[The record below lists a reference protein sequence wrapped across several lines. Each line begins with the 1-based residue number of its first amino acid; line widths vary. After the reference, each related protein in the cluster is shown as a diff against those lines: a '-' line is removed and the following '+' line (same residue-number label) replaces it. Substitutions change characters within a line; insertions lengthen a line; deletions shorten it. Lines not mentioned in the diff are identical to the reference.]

1 MKSEESPSLN
11 REGRGGSS
19 KKNFI
24 LAMLVILGVVT
35 FLDRINISVAGSSI
49 MKDLNLS
56 AAEWGWVQS
65 AFILSYGLMQ
75 IPMGAYGDRHGHRK
89 VLTEIVLWWSLFT
102 AFTGVAGGL
111 VSLLIIRF
119 MFGVGEAGSS
129 PCSTGVISRWFEKH
143 EVGKAQGYVWA
154 ASRMGGALTPFVVI
168 PVMAWLGWRAAF
180 WLLGGLGV
188 IWAVVWYIMYRDKK
202 PTLNPS
208 QREGSPNTSETNK
221 NSLPLGGQG
230 VGSPS
235 GEVGET
241 QVSSPPS
248 GEIKWGPI
256 LHNRQFWTI
265 CAMYF
270 FYAFGSWF
278 FFSWFPTFMEL
289 GRGFA
294 KSELTYAVAV
304 PFIMSMIG
312 NITGGYL
319 TDKLSAKYGLKVGR
333 KALGT
338 SSLAISALC
347 MFLAAFIPG
356 KMAVFVFLSLCFGIF
371 DLMLPSAWALCIDLG
386 KQHAGAISGAM
397 NTFGNNGG
405 FFCGILFGYLVQ
417 ASGNYNLPL
426 YMIAGML
433 LISALLFSFIN
444 PTKPIVE

>member
-1 MKSEESPSLN
+1 MNERMKSEESPSLN

-129 PCSTGVISRWFEKH
+129 PCSTGVISRWFEKN

-168 PVMAWLGWRAAF
+168 PIMAWLGWRAAF
-180 WLLGGLGV
+180 WLLGGLGI
-188 IWAVVWYIMYRDKK
+188 IWAVVWYVMYRDKT
-202 PTLNPS
+202 PLQLPRGGEQQEASPRGGT
-208 QREGSPNTSETNK
+208 EGVSWNK
-221 NSLPLGGQG
+221 
-230 VGSPS
+230 
-235 GEVGET
+235 
-241 QVSSPPS
+241 
-248 GEIKWGPI
+248 I
-256 LHNRQFWTI
+256 LRNRQFWTI

-397 NTFGNNGG
+397 NTFGNVGG

-426 YMIAGML
+426 YMIAAML
-433 LISALLFSFIN
+433 LISAVLFSFIN
-444 PTKPIVE
+444 PEKPIIK

>member
-1 MKSEESPSLN
+1 MKTEESPSLN
-11 REGRGGSS
+11 REGGGGSP
-19 KKNFI
+19 KNFI

-89 VLTEIVLWWSLFT
+89 VLTQIVLWWSLFT

-111 VSLLIIRF
+111 ASLLIIRF

-129 PCSTGVISRWFEKH
+129 PCSTGVISRWFEKN

-180 WLLGGLGV
+180 WLLGGLGI
-188 IWAVVWYIMYRDKK
+188 IWAVVWYLAYPQPLPKGGESIAA
-202 PTLNPS
+202 
-208 QREGSPNTSETNK
+208 QE
-221 NSLPLGGQG
+221 SLPLG
-230 VGSPS
+230 
-235 GEVGET
+235 EVGGT
-241 QVSSPPS
+241 KPSSPPL

-256 LHNRQFWTI
+256 LRNRQFWTI

-319 TDKLSAKYGLKVGR
+319 TDKISAKYGLKVGR

-338 SSLAISALC
+338 SSLAISAVC

-397 NTFGNNGG
+397 NTFGNVGG

-433 LISALLFSFIN
+433 LISAVLFSFIN
-444 PTKPIVE
+444 PTKSIVE

>member
-1 MKSEESPSLN
+1 MNERMKSEESPSLN

-202 PTLNPS
+202 PTPLQLPRGGEQQEAS
-208 QREGSPNTSETNK
+208 PRGGMEGVNWSR
-221 NSLPLGGQG
+221 
-230 VGSPS
+230 
-235 GEVGET
+235 
-241 QVSSPPS
+241 
-248 GEIKWGPI
+248 I

-397 NTFGNNGG
+397 NTFGNIGG

>member
-1 MKSEESPSLN
+1 MK
-11 REGRGGSS
+11 R
-19 KKNFI
+19 KNII
-24 LAMLVILGVVT
+24 LTRLVLLGVVT

-49 MKDLNLS
+49 MHDLNLS

-75 IPMGAYGDRHGHRK
+75 IPMGALGDRYGHRK
-89 VLTEIVLWWSLFT
+89 ILSMIVLWWSLFT
-102 AFTGVAGGL
+102 AFTGMAGGL
-111 VSLLIIRF
+111 ASLLVIRF
-119 MFGVGEAGSS
+119 MFGIGEAGSS

-168 PVMAWLGWRAAF
+168 PVMTLLGWREAFYILGALGIVWAA
-180 WLLGGLGV
+180 
-188 IWAVVWYIMYRDKK
+188 VWYFYYRDRQ
-202 PTLNPS
+202 P
-208 QREGSPNTSETNK
+208 ETAK
-221 NSLPLGGQG
+221 
-230 VGSPS
+230 
-235 GEVGET
+235 ET
-241 QVSSPPS
+241 VRQPIP
-248 GEIKWGPI
+248 WRTI
-256 LHNRQFWTI
+256 LHHKQFWII

-312 NITGGYL
+312 NISGGYL
-319 TDKLSAKYGLKVGR
+319 TDRLTKKYGLKIGR
-333 KALGT
+333 KALGST
-338 SSLAISALC
+338 SLAVSAVC

-386 KQHAGAISGAM
+386 KQHAGTISGAM
-397 NTFGNNGG
+397 NTAGNLGG
-405 FFCGILFGYLVQ
+405 FFCGILFGQLVQ
-417 ASGNYNLPL
+417 SSGNYNLPL

-433 LISALLFSFIN
+433 IISAALFALIN
-444 PTKPIVE
+444 PTKPIVEKEV

>member
-1 MKSEESPSLN
+1 MK
-11 REGRGGSS
+11 R
-19 KKNFI
+19 KTII
-24 LAMLVILGVVT
+24 LTMLVLLGVVT

-49 MKDLNLS
+49 MHDLNLS

-75 IPMGAYGDRHGHRK
+75 IPMGALGDRFGHRK
-89 VLTEIVLWWSLFT
+89 ILSLIVLWWSLFT
-102 AFTGVAGGL
+102 AFTGMAGGL
-111 VSLLIIRF
+111 ASLLVIRF
-119 MFGVGEAGSS
+119 MFGIGEAGSS

-168 PVMAWLGWRAAF
+168 PVMAWLGWREAF
-180 WLLGGLGV
+180 YLLGGLGI
-188 IWAVVWYIMYRDKK
+188 IWAVVWYFYYRDRK
-202 PTLNPS
+202 PQTLQTVEQKAIPW
-208 QREGSPNTSETNK
+208 RT
-221 NSLPLGGQG
+221 
-230 VGSPS
+230 
-235 GEVGET
+235 
-241 QVSSPPS
+241 
-248 GEIKWGPI
+248 I
-256 LHNRQFWTI
+256 LHHKQFWII

-312 NITGGYL
+312 NISGGYL
-319 TDKLSAKYGLKVGR
+319 TDRLSKKYGLKIGR
-333 KALGT
+333 KALG
-338 SSLAISALC
+338 SASLAISAVC

-386 KQHAGAISGAM
+386 KQHAGTISGAM
-397 NTFGNNGG
+397 NTAGNLGG
-405 FFCGILFGYLVQ
+405 FFCGILFGFLVQ
-417 ASGNYNLPL
+417 SSGNYNLPL

-433 LISALLFSFIN
+433 IISACLFTLIN
-444 PTKPIVE
+444 PTKPIVEEQ

>member
-1 MKSEESPSLN
+1 
-11 REGRGGSS
+11 
-19 KKNFI
+19 
-24 LAMLVILGVVT
+24 MLVILGVVT

-89 VLTEIVLWWSLFT
+89 VLTQIVLWWSLFT

-111 VSLLIIRF
+111 ASLLIIRF

-129 PCSTGVISRWFEKH
+129 PCSTGVISRWFEKN

-180 WLLGGLGV
+180 WLLGGLGI
-188 IWAVVWYIMYRDKK
+188 IWAVVWYVMYRDKT
-202 PTLNPS
+202 PLQLPRGGEQQEASPRGGT
-208 QREGSPNTSETNK
+208 EGVSWNK
-221 NSLPLGGQG
+221 
-230 VGSPS
+230 
-235 GEVGET
+235 
-241 QVSSPPS
+241 
-248 GEIKWGPI
+248 I
-256 LHNRQFWTI
+256 LRNRQFWTI

-319 TDKLSAKYGLKVGR
+319 TDKISAKYGLKVGR

-338 SSLAISALC
+338 SSLAISAVC

-397 NTFGNNGG
+397 NTFGNVGG

-433 LISALLFSFIN
+433 LISAVLFSFIN
-444 PTKPIVE
+444 PEKPIIEN

>member
-1 MKSEESPSLN
+1 MK
-11 REGRGGSS
+11 R
-19 KKNFI
+19 KNII
-24 LAMLVILGVVT
+24 LTMLVILGVVT

-49 MKDLNLS
+49 MADLGLS
-56 AAEWGWVQS
+56 PSEWGWVQS

-75 IPMGAYGDRHGHRK
+75 IPMGAFGDRHGHRK
-89 VLTEIVLWWSLFT
+89 VLSLIVLWWSLFT
-102 AFTGVAGGL
+102 AFTGLAGGL
-111 VSLLIIRF
+111 ASLLIIRF

-129 PCSTGVISRWFEKH
+129 PCSTGVISRWFEKS

-168 PVMAWLGWRAAF
+168 PVMAWLGWRSAF
-180 WLLGGLGV
+180 YLLGALGV
-188 IWAVVWYIMYRDKK
+188 VWVAAWYWYYRDKPVATAAITEQDGSTEKAAETGRK
-202 PTLNPS
+202 P
-208 QREGSPNTSETNK
+208 
-221 NSLPLGGQG
+221 SLPWR
-230 VGSPS
+230 
-235 GEVGET
+235 T
-241 QVSSPPS
+241 
-248 GEIKWGPI
+248 I
-256 LHNRQFWTI
+256 LHSSQFWII

-312 NITGGYL
+312 NISGGYL
-319 TDKLSAKYGLKVGR
+319 TDKLSAKYGLKIGR
-333 KALGT
+333 KALGST
-338 SSLAISALC
+338 SLAVSAVC

-397 NTFGNNGG
+397 NTAGNIGG
-405 FFCGILFGYLVQ
+405 FFCG
-417 ASGNYNLPL
+417 S
-426 YMIAGML
+426 
-433 LISALLFSFIN
+433 
-444 PTKPIVE
+444 

>member
-1 MKSEESPSLN
+1 M
-11 REGRGGSS
+11 
-19 KKNFI
+19 
-24 LAMLVILGVVT
+24 AMLVILGVVT

-89 VLTEIVLWWSLFT
+89 VLTQIVLWWSLFT
-102 AFTGVAGGL
+102 AFTGLAGGL
-111 VSLLIIRF
+111 ASLLIIRF

-129 PCSTGVISRWFEKH
+129 PCSTGVISRWFEKN

-180 WLLGGLGV
+180 WLLGGLGI
-188 IWAVVWYIMYRDKK
+188 IWAVVWYVMYRDK
-202 PTLNPS
+202 PPLQLPRGGEQQEASPRGGT
-208 QREGSPNTSETNK
+208 EGVSWNK
-221 NSLPLGGQG
+221 
-230 VGSPS
+230 
-235 GEVGET
+235 
-241 QVSSPPS
+241 
-248 GEIKWGPI
+248 I
-256 LHNRQFWTI
+256 LRNRQFWTI

-319 TDKLSAKYGLKVGR
+319 TDKISAKYGLKVGR

-397 NTFGNNGG
+397 NTFGNIGG

-433 LISALLFSFIN
+433 LISALLLSFIN